1 MYSQKESSIGLGRIC
16 KPPTNTVL
24 HHMTRNATNRM
35 IALVDG
41 AIRQIRHTGLPDEAG
56 SKFTVGCVLGLRA
69 PQKCVA
75 WTDADSRT
83 LAKHTTARQ
92 LNQLVCRYRMFT
104 ALNATSDLD
113 ATTLPLG
120 ILRVRECD
128 DSSIGRAASCYPRG
142 DGSESGNGASALVVK
157 SRLPDKSKTESRAV
171 KWLFG
176 PLILKSK

>member
-56 SKFTVGCVLGLRA
+56 SKFTVGCVPELRA

-92 LNQLVCRYRMFT
+92 LNQLVCWYRMFT

-157 SRLPDKSKTESRAV
+157 SRLPDKSKTEIRA
-171 KWLFG
+171 
-176 PLILKSK
+176 LKRLSAPSS